1 MEYYF
6 NKILKEDFDNV
17 ITKVTNELKNE
28 GFGVLTEINVNE
40 TLRDKLGIDF
50 KRYQILGACNPPY
63 AHKALEAEDKIGT
76 MLPCNVIVQQQS
88 DEFVEVAAINPLA
101 SMQAVNNEKLHKV
114 AKDITSKLQ
123 SVINRL

>member
-1 MEYYF
+1 
-6 NKILKEDFDNV
+6 
-17 ITKVTNELKNE
+17 
-28 GFGVLTEINVNE
+28 
-40 TLRDKLGIDF
+40 
-50 KRYQILGACNPPY
+50 
-63 AHKALEAEDKIGT
+63 

>member
-88 DEFVEVAAINPLA
+88 DVFVEVAAINPLA